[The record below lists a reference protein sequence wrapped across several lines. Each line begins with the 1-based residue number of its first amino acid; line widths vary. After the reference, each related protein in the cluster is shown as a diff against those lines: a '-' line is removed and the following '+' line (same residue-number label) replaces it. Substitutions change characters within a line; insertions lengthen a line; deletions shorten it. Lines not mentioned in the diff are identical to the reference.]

1 MYQLSRRSFVRRLT
15 LSTAVCLSFC
25 MAATMASAQI
35 EIPIQPGSEYPV
47 AVLSIP
53 LSATY
58 TAADVAVAMDIY
70 GVDDPQDLWEPLQA
84 PARHNASLAQEI
96 TAVTVTI
103 ENYNPI
109 AYAKLLD
116 QAFPDDAP
124 HDPTDD
130 ERGIAFDPNDDL
142 LALSTDPLESG
153 LSMYVESGDV
163 LDRFNFAVGDP
174 TSDIGMELQPPSVTG
189 EPLVWRRVEG
199 SYPERWQVVLHPRSQ
214 SGWNRLA
221 QNDDGLPDVYI
232 VVRPTIDLHQEDQ
245 FRVTIEADDIEIEHR
260 YEIRRFVGGMFRTQ
274 LLTMPLHRYP
284 LTFPSEEF
292 VDIES
297 NPYAVLPGFTDVDN
311 NEGDTLDFDN
321 LYTVAPIYFGDIV
334 RIISMTNLDTR
345 VPADSDALTA
355 FGLDLVGSATEE
367 YFVSQLDVHFAGIDL
382 QAISQ
387 HLDPKFYEAFF
398 GGGNVGFAGS
408 GHIQHATL
416 APVPLGDNNPFV
428 ASPPAATASIELI
441 DSLFQTRTA
450 RVDANGNPDF
460 RLGSVRYGWGGTE
473 VSRFLQS
480 PILHRAAPPVDE
492 MGEPFA
498 LFNPDNPRDR
508 YTGARGA
515 PLFRKFSFET
525 LRSSGLLADDVGG
538 VVIFADDIDSQ
549 DNTPA
554 TFDRGVDTL
563 LTLDSSIYWED
574 VDIAALYQNLE
585 TRESI
590 GTVLDRIIPEQIG
603 GITDVLRTMV
613 DVQPVLEILPS
624 GAMRSFFPSYSSFGV
639 FDTIQ
644 ISAEIDELIDLEIDL
659 EIENV
664 NNNAALGVLA
674 KQQAIDEY
682 EEYRAQAKA
691 LLQEVKDDIID
702 LNLELPV
709 YSWLYPNFHEGWEYR
724 RNLWFTDQPVLG
736 LAQPGGF
743 EALMTE
749 AELRPL
755 YDGMIKAIRADLRNF
770 IDGDS
775 ATTPTTSTSERFFGQ
790 QLVGGFRMSMPIS
803 TNNPE
808 GVLQV
813 PDSDD
818 VDNQTEAPELYV
830 ALSTSKKVR
839 ALDSFVPFVMPGGI
853 VVSTSRSEFNKGN
866 REVPSFRSVASL
878 GFGQPRQPVSKAVI
892 VRPKPQISYEDL
904 TLPSPNDPNRNS
916 IINDAGRGSPPKAVI
931 GINAQDFGANA
942 TLAPQDSFYPDPDS
956 AGLPLSQLEATFMM
970 HAQVFDGLAI
980 DIIPTETEAPNDR
993 YQGQYSGRDIVSFIP
1008 YFGSFDQILNQD
1020 FSIHQ
1025 LSLYADDDTETGNFE
1040 DDDGDGLVDEELFNL
1055 RDDDGDGLIDEDLGD
1070 GDGRDPSGNGIFDP
1084 YDDWVPY
1091 RKLNHGLGAIG
1102 AAEYVNGPILVTGL
1116 GRSIGG
1122 ESAEEVETPEDELG
1136 ALTDEERDTLSVL
1149 LNLHPLKLVSTWQSN
1164 GTASGESI
1172 PEMANSFGGTSGDSG
1187 GEGLRWLG
1195 GFEPW
1200 TARINIWPDIF
1211 NILLNSAFEP
1221 SQIYDHLDKLY
1232 VPPAFAPDR
1241 SQSKIIRDPETNAI
1255 IGRETVI
1262 TPGGYRY
1269 NPGGPLPQEISP
1281 GPSSVQVLY
1290 RMWLRNLPAL
1300 SYLNILP
1307 AADKAPE
1314 KIPSDPWDMPSP
1326 GPYEAPSFYFAFNIA
1341 HAGNNRNA
1349 MHGFNFGME
1358 EGPLAGTYIPVQFAD
1373 LEDGNRMDESF
1384 VSYAGGGTINIE
1396 AYRFPRAS
1404 LMFQRSGIFPSV
1416 VNSSGISRWSSNPD
1430 EEEPTNIGMRNQNGT
1445 SFSMNQFGIYSGPGD
1460 QGDVAAFITQSA
1472 AAINTGITSW
1482 LNSFLTAHD
1491 AYQTARAE
1499 AEESF
1504 EPPEPDDEGN
1514 VEPTEPPEQGTPLA
1528 VPEPVEI
1535 TLADPLLTFGVDAW
1549 NKTPGM
1555 PASTN
1560 IDEIAYLLDIP
1571 DEDSGPLRGNDFF
1584 VVLRASENAL
1594 VNDKFKVR
1602 IEQGTRGGLVEDPLD
1617 PEAELLTVDPTGL
1630 TYSSMVNVHDT
1641 ENGRYFV
1648 GESNQSI
1655 VVGDITVMSD
1665 NVAPSLEIMSPG
1677 IGTNLTSEEFEYIV
1691 SWEAFDPDNVA
1702 IMQLYVDSD
1711 NQDFNGNLIASNLQE
1726 GEMTSFVINLP
1737 ADIPNFNP
1745 ELEYFVYMTINDG
1758 VNPAFYTY
1766 SQGAM
1771 RVPGGTTAEE
1781 DDDPF
1786 LADAVDYYK
1795 LERDGTIRRL
1805 GQGPPL
1811 PSVLGLSDFEDN
1823 DAVDFEITPHYDGAL
1838 VVTERG
1844 LIYATGDVGEMLNG
1858 DVNANK
1864 QLILPGNPATDAD
1877 ADPGSPDYQAIQRI
1891 IDIEVDFI
1899 TGSVYI
1905 LDMDGDL
1912 IVLAEGDS
1920 DLGRRVDPASA
1931 ESGQELYRDMELS
1944 PTGEGLYLLRVD
1956 GAVEI
1961 AGSSAGAGASGARF
1975 GAGNEAA
1982 DMELVFS
1989 GASVS
1994 GIVIADGFGN
2004 LVGSGAPSHHAG
2016 LPLEES
2022 KIRSITAIAKR
2033 DGDFLL
2039 MTGGGQIYP
2048 ATDTEVVLPYDPSVF
2063 GDEPG
2068 RDDDNVVDIE
2078 TVPFNLQILPLMIE
2092 EVIAAVSSENL
2103 SAFMSFVS
2111 PDYFDRMGNDVED
2124 VRMAMSQFFGF
2135 FEVDSLQTPQST
2147 SDLRLQQSGER
2158 VIVEFDVAYTL
2169 FTPRVEFIRSEE
2181 AGGGGGSE
2189 GLLFEVFTL
2198 PLEGSFPFSQD
2209 VRVREIG
2216 DGLGWQIEALDLNNP
2231 GTDSLF
2237 EFDSANLVDQAQEAI
2252 TAWENLKRYSGNRLV
2267 YTLWPKKVYDVEGE
2281 KLIHVDVGGFR
2292 QFNLLAFA
2300 LRQRVFSLS
2309 HSAPYLQADWFDGT
2323 FVSHDLVGGGG
2334 SGTTTRNVRMEFTN
2348 REGVFE
2354 LTSFVWPV
2362 ALRFHSGDLYT
2373 EPGEGGG
2380 GEAGIPQ
2387 DLDESIEIADAFSF
2401 SDRGPVTAVLKGDA
2415 DFIFSEEDIQTITP
2429 RSGIISLGQNID
2441 INSISTEEILAGR
2454 TRTSFINQSSPI
2466 TVGTTYCVLT
2476 RDGQHFGLVTITS
2489 EVLDVGEVDVEGA
2502 PIAYEFVWNYR
2513 EDEFVLPE
2521 NF

>member
-1 MYQLSRRSFVRRLT
+1 M
-15 LSTAVCLSFC
+15 TASI
-25 MAATMASAQI
+25 ASAQI
-35 EIPIQPGSEYPV
+35 EIPVQPGSEYPV

-58 TAADVAVAMDIY
+58 TAADVAVAMDVY
-70 GVDDPQDLWEPLQA
+70 GVDDPADLWEPLQS
-84 PARHNASLAQEI
+84 PARHNASLSQEI

-142 LALSTDPLESG
+142 LALSTDPLASG

-189 EPLVWRRVEG
+189 RPLVWTRVEG

-221 QNDDGLPDVYI
+221 QNDDGLPDIYI

-245 FRVTIEADDIEIEHR
+245 FRVTIEANDIEIEHR
-260 YEIRRFVGGMFRTQ
+260 YEVRRFVGGMFRTQ

-284 LTFPSEEF
+284 LAFPSEEF
-292 VDIES
+292 VDLES
-297 NPYAVLPGFTDVDN
+297 NPFAVLPGFTDVDN
-311 NEGDTLDFDN
+311 NEGGTLDYEN

-398 GGGNVGFAGS
+398 GGVIGYAG
-408 GHIQHATL
+408 GARIRHATL
-416 APVPLGDNNPFV
+416 AATPLADDNPFV
-428 ASPPAATASIELI
+428 ASPPAATASLELI
-441 DSLFQTRTA
+441 DDVFQAYTG
-450 RVDANGNPDF
+450 RVDSNGNADW
-460 RLGSVRYGWGGTE
+460 RRGSVWFSEGGTE

-480 PILHRAAPPVDE
+480 PILHRAAPPVTE
-492 MGEPFA
+492 EGEPFP
-498 LFNPDNPRDR
+498 LFDPDNPRDR

-525 LRSSGLLADDVGG
+525 LKSSGLLADDVGG
-538 VVIFADDIDSQ
+538 VVIFADDTESD

-574 VDIAALYQNLE
+574 VDIAALYQNPE
-585 TRESI
+585 TRDSI
-590 GTVLDRIIPEQIG
+590 GAVLDRIIPEQVG
-603 GITDVLRTMV
+603 GITEVLRTMV
-613 DVQPVLEILPS
+613 DAQPVLNMLPDS
-624 GAMRSFFPSYSSFGV
+624 ARRDFFPSLNTSDV
-639 FDTIQ
+639 F
-644 ISAEIDELIDLEIDL
+644 SAVEVSAQIDELIDLEIDA
-659 EIENV
+659 EIETV
-664 NNNAALGVLA
+664 NNNAALSATV
-674 KQQAIDEY
+674 KQQTIDDY
-682 EEYRAQAKA
+682 EQYRADAKA
-691 LLQEVKDDIID
+691 LLQEVKDNIID

-736 LAQPGGF
+736 LSQPGGIG
-743 EALMTE
+743 ALGTE
-749 AELRPL
+749 AEMRPL
-755 YDGMIKAIRADLRNF
+755 YDGIIKAIRDDLRKF
-770 IDGDS
+770 IDGDD

-818 VDNQTEAPELYV
+818 VDNQTEEPELYV

-892 VRPKPQISYEDL
+892 VRPKPQISYQDL
-904 TLPSPNDPNRNS
+904 TLPSPSDPNRNS

-942 TLAPQDSFYPDPDS
+942 TLAPQDSFYAEGPDS
-956 AGLPLSQLEATFMM
+956 AGLSLSQLEATFMM
-970 HAQVFDGLAI
+970 HAQVFDGLTI

-993 YQGQYSGRDIVSFIP
+993 HQGQYSGRDIVSFIP
-1008 YFGSFDQILNQD
+1008 YFGSFDQVLNQN

-1025 LSLYADDDTETGNFE
+1025 LSLYADDDTETGNFS
-1040 DDDGDGLVDEELFNL
+1040 DDDGDGLADEELFNL

-1070 GDGRDPSGNGIFDP
+1070 GDGVDPSGNGIFDP

-1091 RKLNHGLGAIG
+1091 LHLNHGIG
-1102 AAEYVNGPILVTGL
+1102 QSVNSPEYVNGPILVTGL
-1116 GRSIGG
+1116 GRDTGG
-1122 ESAEEVETPEDELG
+1122 EGSEFVETPEEELG
-1136 ALTDEERDTLSVL
+1136 SLTDEERNTLSVI
-1149 LNLHPLKLVSTWQSN
+1149 LNLHPLKLVETFQFN
-1164 GTASGESI
+1164 GFASGESL
-1172 PEMANSFGGTSGDSG
+1172 PEMATGGSFSGAGASLSFGAT
-1187 GEGLRWLG
+1187 G

-1200 TARINIWPDIF
+1200 TARINIWPDLF
-1211 NILLNSAFEP
+1211 GTLLSSPFVP
-1221 SQIYDHLDKLY
+1221 SQIYDHLDKIY

-1241 SQSKIIRDPETNAI
+1241 SQSMIIRDPETNAI

-1269 NPGGPLPQEISP
+1269 NPGGPLPEEAAP
-1281 GPSSVQVLY
+1281 GGTTSIQVLY
-1290 RMWLRNLPAL
+1290 RMWMRNLPAL

-1307 AADKAPE
+1307 ASESAPE
-1314 KIPSDPWDMPSP
+1314 KIPADPWDMPSK
-1326 GPYEAPSFYFAFNIA
+1326 GPYTAPSFYFAFNIA
-1341 HAGNNRNA
+1341 HAGNNRRA

-1358 EGPLAGTYIPVQFAD
+1358 EGPLSGNYTPVQFAE
-1373 LEDGNRMDESF
+1373 LEDDNRMDQPF

-1396 AYRFPRAS
+1396 AYRFPWSS

-1416 VNSSGISRWSSNPD
+1416 VNSNGISRWSSNPD
-1430 EEEPTNIGMRNQNGT
+1430 EEEPTNAGMRNANGT
-1445 SFSMNQFGIYSGPGD
+1445 SFSMNQFGVYSGPGE
-1460 QGDVAAFITQSA
+1460 QGDVAAFISQSA
-1472 AAINTGITSW
+1472 AAIDTAVTSW
-1482 LNSFLTAHD
+1482 LNAFLTAHD
-1491 AYQTARAE
+1491 AYQTGRAE

-1514 VEPTEPPEQGTPLA
+1514 VEPTEPPEQGTTLT
-1528 VPEPVEI
+1528 VPEPVDLSL
-1535 TLADPLLTFGVDAW
+1535 TDPLLVFGVDAW

-1555 PASTN
+1555 SASTHIN
-1560 IDEIAYLLDIP
+1560 EIAYLIDIP

-1617 PEAELLTVDPTGL
+1617 PEAELITVDPTGI
-1630 TYSSMVNVHDT
+1630 TYSSMVNTHDA

-1665 NVAPSLEIMSPG
+1665 NVAPSLEILSPA
-1677 IGTNLTSEEFEYIV
+1677 IGSNLTNEEFEYIV

-1702 IMQLYVDSD
+1702 TMQLFVDSD
-1711 NQDFNGNLIASNLQE
+1711 NQDFNGSLIASNLQE
-1726 GEMTSFVINLP
+1726 GEMTSFVVNLP
-1737 ADIPNFNP
+1737 ADIPEFNP
-1745 ELEYFVYMTINDG
+1745 ELEYYVYMTINDG
-1758 VNPAFYTY
+1758 VNPTFYTY

-1771 RVPGGTTAEE
+1771 RVPTSTSTEE
-1781 DDDPF
+1781 QDDPF

-1823 DAVDFEITPHYDGAL
+1823 DAVDFEITPGYDGAL
-1838 VVTERG
+1838 VVTQRG
-1844 LIYATGDVGEMLNG
+1844 LIYATGDVGDMLSG
-1858 DVNANK
+1858 LVNANK
-1864 QLILPGNPATDAD
+1864 QLILPGNPATDSD
-1877 ADPGSPDYQAIQRI
+1877 ADLGSPDYQAIQGI

-1899 TGSVYI
+1899 TGSIYL
-1905 LDMDGDL
+1905 LDMDGDV
-1912 IVLAEGDS
+1912 IVLAEGDA
-1920 DLGRRVDPASA
+1920 DMRRRVDPAGA

-1944 PTGEGLYLLRVD
+1944 PTGEGIYLLRVD
-1956 GAVEI
+1956 GAVEVVGDS
-1961 AGSSAGAGASGARF
+1961 AGSGASGPRF
-1975 GAGNEAA
+1975 ANGNEAA

-2004 LVGSGAPSHHAG
+2004 LVGSGAPAHHAG
-2016 LPLEES
+2016 LPLDES
-2022 KIRSITAIAKR
+2022 RIRSITGIAKR

-2048 ATDTEVVLPYDPSVF
+2048 ATDTEVVLPFDPSVF

-2078 TVPFNLQILPLMIE
+2078 TVPFNLQIIPLMIE

-2103 SAFMSFVS
+2103 AAFMSYVS
-2111 PDYFDRMGNDVED
+2111 PNYFDRMGNDMEG
-2124 VRMAMSQFFGF
+2124 VRAAMSQYFGF
-2135 FEVDSLQTPQST
+2135 YEVDSLQTPLST

-2158 VIVEFDVAYTL
+2158 VIVDFDVAYTL
-2169 FTPRVEFIRSEE
+2169 FGPRVDFIRSEE
-2181 AGGGGGSE
+2181 AGGGGTE
-2189 GLLFEVFTL
+2189 GLLFEDFTL
-2198 PLEGSFPFSQD
+2198 PSEGGSFPFSQD
-2209 VRVREIG
+2209 VRIREIG
-2216 DGLGWQIEALDLNNP
+2216 DGLGWHIEIIDINTP
-2231 GTDSLF
+2231 GSDSLF
-2237 EFDSANLVDQAQEAI
+2237 EFDSGSLTDDAQEAI
-2252 TAWENLKRYSGNRLV
+2252 TAWERLKRYSGNSVV
-2267 YTLWPKKVYDVEGE
+2267 YSLWPRQVYGVEGE

-2292 QFNLLAFA
+2292 EFNLLAIA

-2309 HSAPYLQADWFDGT
+2309 HSAPYLQADWFDGS
-2323 FVSHDLVGGGG
+2323 FVSHQLEGGGG
-2334 SGTTTRNVRMEFTN
+2334 GANTTRNVRMEFTN
-2348 REGVFE
+2348 RDGVFE

-2362 ALRFHSGDLYT
+2362 VLRFNEADGLYT
-2373 EPGEGGG
+2373 EPGEAG
-2380 GEAGIPQ
+2380 GEGGIPQ
-2387 DLDESIEIADAFSF
+2387 DLSESVQIPDAFSF
-2401 SDRGPVTAVLKGDA
+2401 EDRGPVTAVLKGDA
-2415 DFIFSEEDIQTITP
+2415 DFIFAEEEIQTITP
-2429 RSGIISLGQNID
+2429 RSGVISLGQNID
-2441 INSISTEEILAGR
+2441 INSISAEEILAGR
-2454 TRTSFINQSSPI
+2454 TRTSFIRQSAPI
-2466 TVGTTYCVLT
+2466 TLMGTTYCVLM
-2476 RDGQHFGLVTITS
+2476 RDGEHFGLVTVTA
-2489 EVLDVGEVDVEGA
+2489 EVQDVGEDAAEGA
-2502 PIAYEFVWNYR
+2502 AIAYEFVWNYR
-2513 EDEFVLPE
+2513 EDEFVLPD